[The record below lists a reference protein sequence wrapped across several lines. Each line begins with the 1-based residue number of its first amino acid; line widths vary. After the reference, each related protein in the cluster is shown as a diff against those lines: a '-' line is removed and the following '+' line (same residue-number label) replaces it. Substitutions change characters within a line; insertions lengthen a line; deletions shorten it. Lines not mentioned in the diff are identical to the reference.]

1 MKVIEHYKKKLIS
14 IDNCLKKGGALT
26 QPPPPPFHLNS
37 IKMINELIIGLSF
50 KKVRSK
56 LKYFLPVVI
65 TGEKLLN

>member
-26 QPPPPPFHLNS
+26 QPPPFHLNS

>member
-26 QPPPPPFHLNS
+26 QPPPPFHLNS